1 MLSELLMQEAMMK
14 DTLER
19 AIEPNLNLKGYL
31 QNAYVHPIFKDSMD
45 DDTDDEEILSIDF
58 ETESA
63 IVRTK
68 RQSRKNTP
76 LPSRNKASSLSL
88 SDGIQS
94 HLEP

>member
-1 MLSELLMQEAMMK
+1 MQEAMMK

-31 QNAYVHPIFKDSMD
+31 QNAYVHPIFKDSME
-45 DDTDDEEILSIDF
+45 EEIRSMDF
-58 ETESA
+58 ETGSA
-63 IVRTK
+63 IVPTK

-76 LPSRNKASSLSL
+76 LPSRNNASSLSA

-94 HLEP
+94 HLDP